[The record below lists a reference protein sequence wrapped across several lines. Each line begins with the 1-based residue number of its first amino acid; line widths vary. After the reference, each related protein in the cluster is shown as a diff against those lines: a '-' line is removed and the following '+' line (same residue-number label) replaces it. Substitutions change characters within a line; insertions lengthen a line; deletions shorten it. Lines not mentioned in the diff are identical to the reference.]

1 MLLARIGLAAAEA
14 GAGPAGMSLLTE
26 IFPKE
31 RRTTVI
37 SVMLAANAVGLSGGL
52 ALAGWLSHWYGWRAV
67 FLIVGLPGIAIGL
80 LVYLLAA
87 EPRRRGVLYPAPP
100 QRSSPRAVLRDR
112 TRAG

>member
-67 FLIVGLPGIAIGL
+67 FLIVGLPGIRSDT
-80 LVYLLAA
+80 
-87 EPRRRGVLYPAPP
+87 RRVGKGWGRTGRSRWGPDP
-100 QRSSPRAVLRDR
+100 QK
-112 TRAG
+112 